1 MMNIK
6 HSKRIPILMY
16 HSVDSIDRGKGLR
29 SLHVPRWL
37 FKLQLS
43 ILYML
48 GYRGLDMDRLL
59 PYLKGEK
66 TGKVFGITFDDG
78 YENNY
83 LNALP
88 ILKKYKFTATCY
100 LLANN
105 IGGKNYWDIQKGFAS
120 HNMMTHEHIKNWIT
134 SGMSIGSHSLT
145 HVKLAELSKSMM
157 KKEILESKLKL
168 EKEFKIK
175 INHFCY
181 PYGASDDTTEEI
193 VKIAE
198 YESAVTVARG
208 VESDSPNLFR
218 LSRVFITHRTYPHL
232 LLLKLFSS
240 YEKRR
245 KK

>member
-1 MMNIK
+1 MNIK

-16 HSVDSIDRGKGLR
+16 HSIDSIDRGKGLR
-29 SLHVPRWL
+29 SLHVSSWL

-43 ILYML
+43 ILYIL
-48 GYRGLDMDRLL
+48 GYKGLDMDRLL

-88 ILKKYKFTATCY
+88 ILEKYKYTATCY
-100 LLANN
+100 LVANN
-105 IGGKNYWDIQKGFAS
+105 IGGKNYWDIQKGFAP
-120 HNMMTHEHIKNWIT
+120 HNMMTNRQIKKWIS
-134 SGMSIGSHSLT
+134 SGMTIGSHSLN
-145 HVKLAELSKSMM
+145 HVKLADLSKSKM
-157 KKEILESKLKL
+157 KKEIIESKLKL
-168 EKEFKIK
+168 EEEFKVK
-175 INHFCY
+175 VNHFCY
-181 PYGASDDTTEEI
+181 PYGSFNDTAEEL
-193 VKIAE
+193 VKIAG
-198 YESAVTVARG
+198 YESAVTVSRG
-208 VESDSPNLFR
+208 VENNSPNLFR
-218 LSRVFITHRTYPHL
+218 LTRVFITHRTYPHL

>member
-1 MMNIK
+1 MSIK

-16 HSVDSIDRGKGLR
+16 HSVDSINRGEGLR
-29 SLHVPRWL
+29 SLHVPKWL
-37 FKLQLS
+37 FKLQLF
-43 ILYML
+43 ILNLL

-88 ILKKYKFTATCY
+88 ILMKYKFSATCY
-100 LLANN
+100 VIADN
-105 IGGKNYWDIQKGFAS
+105 IGGDNYWDIKKGFLP
-120 HNMMTHEHIKNWIT
+120 HKMMTHAQIRNWIN
-134 SGMSIGSHSLT
+134 SGMTIGSHSLN
-145 HVKLAELSKSMM
+145 HIKLTETDASVM
-157 KKEILESKLKL
+157 KKEILESKSTL
-168 EKEFKIK
+168 EKEFSIK

-181 PYGASDDTTEEI
+181 PFGSFNSDTEKF
-193 VKIAE
+193 VKFAG
-198 YESAVTVARG
+198 YKSAVTVSRG
-208 VESDSPNLFR
+208 VETSNSNLFR

-232 LLLKLFSS
+232 FLLKLFSS
-240 YEKRR
+240 YEKPR